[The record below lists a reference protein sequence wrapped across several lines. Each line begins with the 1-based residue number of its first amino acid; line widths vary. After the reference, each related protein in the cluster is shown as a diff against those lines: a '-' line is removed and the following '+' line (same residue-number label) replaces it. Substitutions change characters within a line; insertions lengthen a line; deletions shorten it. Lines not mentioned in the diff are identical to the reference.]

1 MKRLTVLTLLFRF
14 RAYAQDTYDLI
25 SKIYDRVGELEKLIT
40 NHLFH
45 KLEDH
50 DKQLSRQGEQLT
62 HIETKIDTIVK
73 KLGS

>member
-1 MKRLTVLTLLFRF
+1 MKRLTILTLLLRF

-25 SKIYDRVGELEKLIT
+25 AKIHDRVGELEKLIT

-50 DKQLSRQGEQLT
+50 DKRFE
-62 HIETKIDTIVK
+62 HIDQTLDTIVK
-73 KLGS
+73 KLDSRD